1 MKMRK
6 IHFLML
12 AAAASLVNAC
22 MSTTLTTSWVDTASP
37 TRLNDFKKIL
47 VISAMPDETSRR
59 TSEDKLVS
67 MLQGRGTPSY
77 LYPKNIVKGV
87 DVTSLI
93 ESLKIEGYDGAIVM
107 RLIDVDKELQYTPGA
122 YSTYPTYYRSFSGYY
137 GASWGYYNDPGYYS
151 STKKFSVETNVYS
164 LNEDKMLWTGIT
176 ESTDPAGVER
186 MTEEIAAV
194 VKERMIKDGF
204 IKK

>member
-12 AAAASLVNAC
+12 AVAASLVSAC

>member
-12 AAAASLVNAC
+12 ALAASLVSAC

-186 MTEEIAAV
+186 MTEEIAYV
-194 VKERMIKDGF
+194 VKEKMIKDGF